1 MQIETMNN
9 IHNKHSL
16 LTKILIALCVT
27 NCCIYVKAQ
36 KKWTLRECIDYAIEN
51 SISIK
56 QQELN
61 VENQRNSLSSAKNS
75 RLPSLNASAN
85 QNFNFGRGLTI
96 DNTYANRNTQSTSF
110 NIGTDIPIYTGG
122 QISNTIKARKLDLLA
137 ATAELQ
143 YTKDNISI
151 QVASAYLEALFQ
163 KDLLK
168 VQSEQVQL
176 SKMQEKR
183 IQALFDNGK
192 CAETDLAEIKASV
205 ANDQLAYVQ
214 QENNYHLALL
224 TLTQLLEYPTPD
236 SFDVEMPLTENMQTD
251 IPLPAPQQVYAEAS
265 MTKPQIEAQTLR
277 LKSAE
282 KNIRVARS
290 GYYPNINFGA
300 GISTNYYK
308 TSGFPAATFSDQ
320 MRDNLNKSLSFSL
333 SIPIFNRF
341 STRNSIRSAKIQYN
355 VQQMQ
360 LEETRKTLY
369 KEIQQAYYNTIA
381 AQKQCKSSL
390 MAEEASKSAFNLMTK
405 KYANGKATSTE
416 YQESKTALFKA
427 TSNRIQAQY
436 TFIFRR
442 KILDFYRGIQL

>member
-1 MQIETMNN
+1 MNRQN
-9 IHNKHSL
+9 TIIHIICI
-16 LTKILIALCVT
+16 TAIYLCVSAT
-27 NCCIYVKAQ
+27 TSTILAQ
-36 KKWTLRECIDYAIEN
+36 EKWTLSKCIKYAIDN
-51 SISIK
+51 NISIK

-61 VENQRNSLSSAKNS
+61 VENYKNSLNSAKNT

-137 ATAELQ
+137 AIADLQ
-143 YTKDNISI
+143 YSKENISVQI
-151 QVASAYLEALFQ
+151 VSSYLEILFQ

-168 VQSEQVQL
+168 VAAEQIQL
-176 SKMQEKR
+176 SQMQEKR
-183 IQALFDNGK
+183 IQALFNNGK
-192 CAETDLAEIKASV
+192 IAETNLAEIKANV

-214 QENNYHLALL
+214 QENNYNLAVL
-224 TLTQLLEYPTPD
+224 TLTQLLELPTP
-236 SFDVEMPLTENMQTD
+236 ENFEIETPGIED
-251 IPLPAPQQVYAEAS
+251 FAVDATLPTPQQIYTEAS
-265 MTKPQIEAQTLR
+265 MCKPQIEAQNLR

-282 KNIRVARS
+282 RNIRIARS

-300 GISTNYYK
+300 GINTNYYK
-308 TSGFPAATFSDQ
+308 TSGFPTASFSDQ
-320 MRDNLNKSLSFSL
+320 MKDNLNKSLSFSL

-341 STRNSIRSAKIQYN
+341 NTRNSIRSAKIQHN
-355 VQQMQ
+355 TQLLQ

-369 KEIQQAYYNTIA
+369 KEIQQAYYNAVA
-381 AQKQCKSSL
+381 AQKQCKSSII
-390 MAEEASKSAFNLMTK
+390 AEEASETSFNLMTA
-405 KYANGKATSTE
+405 KYSNGKATSTE
-416 YQESKTALFKA
+416 YQEAKTALFKA

-436 TFIFRR
+436 TLIFRK